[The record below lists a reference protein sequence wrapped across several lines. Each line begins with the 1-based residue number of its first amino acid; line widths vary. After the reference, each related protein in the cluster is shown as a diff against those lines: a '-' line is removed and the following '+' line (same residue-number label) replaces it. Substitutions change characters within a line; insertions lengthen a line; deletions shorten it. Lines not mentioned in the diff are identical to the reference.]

1 MKNAS
6 FPTDGGAKKEI
17 ESAVSQGLQSSSK
30 APRDSGHGNEDT
42 IHVDEHRLSK
52 VYSGTSRYEST
63 ENLAL
68 GDDDEQGYSAPILA
82 SDEVAKEPWGYELQ
96 PAVSPLHERRSGH
109 HDELY
114 RTRSGSGSASN
125 SRPPSRPGSI
135 HGNIPNLRVQDSTPL
150 EDLAEYEPLFPED
163 EKHIVQKKPLNAAD
177 RLRQRPELKNRKF
190 PSQDVWEDTPDS
202 LQYTATVSTP
212 QSADDSEEAR
222 HKAARL
228 ETPEQAF
235 ARRQEEL
242 AEKESVNT
250 ESFLHREQKK
260 KPWQLNSD
268 IKDEN
273 RPNANKRFPS
283 RDVWEDTPDSHL
295 LETTVNAPQTDENI
309 TSPADERPT
318 TGAVVFHHEMAAA
331 GVPLSNEEGRAT
343 TGIAATLKP
352 QVPSRPARTKLS
364 ESPENPQPVIPERRP
379 DRTKQAPP
387 ADVVAPPVP
396 LKTKP
401 QVPARPSKPVARDS
415 SETVPLTT
423 VASNTSS
430 KSVGS
435 DHGVAAAS
443 KPKPP
448 VPTRPVGGKIA
459 ALQGGFMSDLNKRLQ
474 LGPQAPKK
482 DEPVVAEQEEQ
493 KEKAPLVDARKGRA
507 RGPARRAPAK
517 SPAPIA
523 ESAPEKSAVVLGFST
538 PTTVWEIDPEVDS
551 LQVGSSS
558 IEEEVRP
565 EVETESANIETP
577 TLATNTAGESLHDI
591 PGGFPSETAPANE
604 KVEAESEIEVPEK
617 TQKPIQQEEEDED
630 EEESSDEVA
639 PPQSSHEPTIA
650 NDESDDEAEPAVP
663 KTGLATERVANEEED
678 DMTASTGTIKAIRN

>member
-6 FPTDGGAKKEI
+6 FPTDGGAKNEI
-17 ESAVSQGLQSSSK
+17 ESAVSQGLQTSSK
-30 APRDSGHGNEDT
+30 ASRESGQGDENT

-109 HDELY
+109 YEELY
-114 RTRSGSGSASN
+114 RPRSGSGSTSN

-135 HGNIPNLRVQDSTPL
+135 HGSIPGLRVQDSTPL
-150 EDLAEYEPLFPED
+150 EDLDEYEPLFPED
-163 EKHIVQKKPLNAAD
+163 EKKTVQKKPLNAAD

-212 QSADDSEEAR
+212 QSADDSEEAK
-222 HKAARL
+222 HKAARV

-250 ESFLHREQKK
+250 DSFLHREQKK
-260 KPWQLNSD
+260 KPWQLNLD
-268 IKDEN
+268 VKDES
-273 RPNANKRFPS
+273 RPNPNKRFPS

-295 LETTVNAPQTDENI
+295 LETTVSAPQIDDHI

-318 TGAVVFHHEMAAA
+318 TGAVVYHQELAAA
-331 GVPLSNEEGRAT
+331 GVPLSSEEGRAT

-364 ESPENPQPVIPERRP
+364 ESPEKAQPVIPERRP
-379 DRTKQAPP
+379 DRSKPAPS
-387 ADVVAPPVP
+387 ADLIAPPVP

-423 VASNTSS
+423 VASNSSS

-435 DHGVAAAS
+435 DHGIAAAS

-482 DEPVVAEQEEQ
+482 DEPVVTEQEEV

-523 ESAPEKSAVVLGFST
+523 EPSPEKSTVVLGFST
-538 PTTVWEIDPEVDS
+538 PSTLWEIDPEENT
-551 LQVGSSS
+551 LQVGSFSVK
-558 IEEEVRP
+558 EETQR
-565 EVETESANIETP
+565 EVEIKVAHLETP

-591 PGGFPSETAPANE
+591 PGALPGETSPA
-604 KVEAESEIEVPEK
+604 VDDAEEETKIEIPEK
-617 TQKPIQQEEEDED
+617 TKISIQEEEET
-630 EEESSDEVA
+630 SDVVA
-639 PPQSSHEPTIA
+639 PPKSIQ
-650 NDESDDEAEPAVP
+650 ESVIPDDEIEIESEPAVVP
-663 KTGLATERVANEEED
+663 KVSLAAERVAITAED
-678 DMTASTGTIKAIRN
+678 DMIAPTSTINATEQ